1 MKKHER
7 SLKTLKVARG
17 QIESVIKMTEE
28 DRYCIDISM
37 QISATISLLKKAQA
51 EIIRHHLRSCVQES
65 IELGDATQKMDEID
79 MLLKKLV

>member
-37 QISATISLLKKAQA
+37 QISATISLLKKAQS
-51 EIIRHHLRSCVQES
+51 EIIMHHLRSCVQES